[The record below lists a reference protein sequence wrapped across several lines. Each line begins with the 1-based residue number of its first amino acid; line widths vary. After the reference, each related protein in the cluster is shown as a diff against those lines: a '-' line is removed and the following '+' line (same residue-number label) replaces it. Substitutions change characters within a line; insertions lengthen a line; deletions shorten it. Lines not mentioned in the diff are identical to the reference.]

1 MPNQNAID
9 KVRDSSNVKTN
20 IDYHDPPISSS
31 FRNQPARPQHG
42 KNQSTG
48 SLHHNRALTKET
60 MNNVTETALGL
71 NFEDTGKTHG
81 NEADQTAPHANNS
94 PAQLNAAQVNG
105 TKMAQAMCS
114 PAMSFNSLN
123 ENVGKQKAQA
133 ELQDSATVISDRQL
147 NIEDQHD
154 PADAP
159 AQQKQNQSGLI
170 NTSILSS
177 KISKNKVSPASSAV
191 MNQINKEQS

>member
-1 MPNQNAID
+1 VA
-9 KVRDSSNVKTN
+9 
-20 IDYHDPPISSS
+20 
-31 FRNQPARPQHG
+31 
-42 KNQSTG
+42 
-48 SLHHNRALTKET
+48 
-60 MNNVTETALGL
+60 ETALGL

-81 NEADQTAPHANNS
+81 NEADQTAPQANNS
-94 PAQLNAAQVNG
+94 PTQPNAAQVNG
-105 TKMAQAMCS
+105 TKTAQAMRS
-114 PAMSFNSLN
+114 SAMSFNSQN
-123 ENVGKQKAQA
+123 ENVGKQRGQA
-133 ELQDSATVISDRQL
+133 ELQDSATIVSDHQL

-170 NTSILSS
+170 NTSILSN

>member
-1 MPNQNAID
+1 
-9 KVRDSSNVKTN
+9 V
-20 IDYHDPPISSS
+20 
-31 FRNQPARPQHG
+31 
-42 KNQSTG
+42 
-48 SLHHNRALTKET
+48 
-60 MNNVTETALGL
+60 
-71 NFEDTGKTHG
+71 
-81 NEADQTAPHANNS
+81 
-94 PAQLNAAQVNG
+94 
-105 TKMAQAMCS
+105 
-114 PAMSFNSLN
+114 
-123 ENVGKQKAQA
+123 
-133 ELQDSATVISDRQL
+133 SDHQL